1 MVTESMFLISSF
13 PFLASILPELEL
25 SEFPSHNITVV
36 QGQRFSFRCS
46 YFVHKEL
53 STFVYL
59 YHNQTTTRIGN
70 NLNCS
75 ETVMLP
81 RRSQSYLCSED
92 NFCVQRFKY
101 VHNELVISYVIQ
113 EDAGEYHCRAVIVD
127 RSTRFSAF
135 TTFTLAVGK

>member
-1 MVTESMFLISSF
+1 MVTVKYVLISSF
-13 PFLASILPELEL
+13 PFLASALPELEL

-46 YFVHKEL
+46 YFVHLEL

-70 NLNCS
+70 NFNCS

-81 RRSQSYLCSED
+81 RRSQSYLCSEED
-92 NFCVQRFKY
+92 CGLRFKY

-113 EDAGEYHCRAVIVD
+113 EDAGEYHCRAVFSD
-127 RSTRFSAF
+127 RVTQFSAF